1 MNAQLRGSRGYGV
14 TQEKPLWHDVNK
26 EKKDL
31 QRPLPESDRGTGTA
45 GDCNTGPRDVAVL
58 YIELS
63 KPNAE
68 NPSFSPALLG
78 W

>member
-31 QRPLPESDRGTGTA
+31 QSPCRNLTGGLELPATA
-45 GDCNTGPRDVAVL
+45 TPDPET
-58 YIELS
+58 
-63 KPNAE
+63 
-68 NPSFSPALLG
+68 
-78 W
+78 